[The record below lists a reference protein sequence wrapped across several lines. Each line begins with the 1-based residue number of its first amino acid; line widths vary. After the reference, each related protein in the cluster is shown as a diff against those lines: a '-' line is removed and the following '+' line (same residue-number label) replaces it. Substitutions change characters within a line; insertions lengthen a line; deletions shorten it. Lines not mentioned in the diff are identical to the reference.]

1 MKTLRMPMKLLSSTS
16 SNSENNKIYK
26 DWVAPLQAY
35 WMVAFN
41 MRKPM
46 ST

>member
-1 MKTLRMPMKLLSSTS
+1 MRQKVNKFEKLT
-16 SNSENNKIYK
+16 IYK
-26 DWVAPLQAY
+26 DYVTSLQAY

-41 MRKPM
+41 SVKPM

>member
-1 MKTLRMPMKLLSSTS
+1 MRQKVNKSEKLT
-16 SNSENNKIYK
+16 IYK
-26 DWVAPLQAY
+26 DQVAPLQAY

-41 MRKPM
+41 GVKPM